1 MGLRKIVMAAFMVL
15 AFSAQAEIPLTQ
27 QDILGS
33 WSVDKESINRDGSA
47 YKELATTWE
56 FKNDGTMIGISIDSQ
71 KHARVGKF
79 RAVLKYRIE
88 DGKLIKQASPG
99 RSKEETCIAIERD
112 GPKMVLKCRNIYFF
126 MTKK

>member
-1 MGLRKIVMAAFMVL
+1 MSLKKVVTLVFMML
-15 AFSAQAEIPLTQ
+15 AFSAQAETPLTQ
-27 QDILGS
+27 ADILGS

-47 YKELATTWE
+47 YKKLDTTWI
-56 FKNDGTMIGISIDSQ
+56 FKNDGTMVGISVDSQ
-71 KHARVGKF
+71 AHARVGKF

-99 RSKEETCIAIERD
+99 RSKEETCIAIEKE
-112 GPKMVLKCRNIYFF
+112 GQKMILKCRNIYFF